1 MMNNIDGEAIIYGT
15 DYSELVSQIEDV
27 LTKAFFRD
35 RLGEQYLMLDNEKC
49 EDCKY
54 CNKSAYYDGCSYMV
68 CKKLDDKWVV
78 KIDKC
83 PIEEK
88 EQIGSSKNDK

>member
-1 MMNNIDGEAIIYGT
+1 MVRRE
-15 DYSELVSQIEDV
+15 EV
-27 LTKAFFRD
+27 LKRC
-35 RLGEQYLMLDNEKC
+35 K
-49 EDCKY
+49 DCKY
-54 CNKSAYYDGCSYMV
+54 CNKSAYYDGCSYMG

-88 EQIGSSKNDK
+88 SR